1 MAEKVKF
8 DIDVETKRAVANT
21 KRLNKEITALGGVA
35 MLELIKAERK
45 AIRTKNQ
52 LTKATKKASVV
63 TSRFTQSIALGNL
76 QARAYEKAI
85 GLLSKGIGEL
95 GKAVLVAARISAL
108 NRVFQFTGKA
118 AGISSIQLNRYKNT
132 LIASGIAEKEA
143 LGALQRGVQARFDL
157 NKVVKLGAVA
167 QDAAFVAGVA
177 SSDAHID
184 LMDAILKQ
192 RPVLLKQFGILVNL
206 NDVYGKTAKELGKS
220 KDALTATEKRNALY
234 NEVMKQSITI
244 AGAYTEGMKEVG
256 KRLTSLPRHVQAA
269 QNAFGRHF
277 IPVLGLAV
285 DGIEDFLKATTRAFE
300 PAINTI
306 TKEINKFVKHRE
318 KIAAVGKEAIE
329 LGKEYDVLAT
339 KKIPLTTEEQGRLND
354 IMTKFQLIM
363 PGVVSLTDAYGKA
376 TEINTGLIKAQVALD
391 HLVMIKKEQ
400 EMLTG
405 LARSWEDA
413 VKSRDKAVNQST
425 RLRRFHQEILNM
437 SREGRKEKVKQIKQE
452 IKTARAAAFATRD
465 VSVQLG
471 FLEEINRLEKK
482 LTAITDILGGSYRTL
497 SIDVKTF
504 NGTVAQS
511 IDNVSR
517 LFPKL
522 EEGSDISIALAQ
534 AFTLAGVD
542 GNKLVEDVIAQQ
554 AKLAEDIDKKSKK
567 IAESFNNAFDLA
579 SEYSHGFVTNAGEDI
594 NTLTAEYSRGGKEI
608 VASMSTM
615 LGQGTD
621 ETERNAQ
628 ERAKILL
635 GMDQSTFEVSLIGLT
650 KAEEDKERI
659 MEKFAQKRIK
669 LDKQLAKG
677 LITKPEF
684 DIEKTNLDLQE
695 TDALTKNAAKNAQD
709 LSKHYEAAAA
719 AAGRLVGALI
729 RGENAG
735 EALLRIA
742 LQLAATLIGGGAGPF
757 GSFVGA
763 LFDNPIH
770 DAMLRNK
777 STTATQDVMKENRR
791 RAGFVAEGQ
800 AAAIRSEGG
809 GGGSTVSMGD
819 FNFIVQGNADER
831 TGEIVRTV
839 LRDEL
844 PQMIKDGVVQ
854 LDTTERLH
862 GR

>member
-1 MAEKVKF
+1 
-8 DIDVETKRAVANT
+8 
-21 KRLNKEITALGGVA
+21 
-35 MLELIKAERK
+35 
-45 AIRTKNQ
+45 
-52 LTKATKKASVV
+52 
-63 TSRFTQSIALGNL
+63 
-76 QARAYEKAI
+76 
-85 GLLSKGIGEL
+85 
-95 GKAVLVAARISAL
+95 
-108 NRVFQFTGKA
+108 
-118 AGISSIQLNRYKNT
+118 
-132 LIASGIAEKEA
+132 
-143 LGALQRGVQARFDL
+143 
-157 NKVVKLGAVA
+157 
-167 QDAAFVAGVA
+167 
-177 SSDAHID
+177 
-184 LMDAILKQ
+184 
-192 RPVLLKQFGILVNL
+192 
-206 NDVYGKTAKELGKS
+206 
-220 KDALTATEKRNALY
+220 
-234 NEVMKQSITI
+234 
-244 AGAYTEGMKEVG
+244 
-256 KRLTSLPRHVQAA
+256 
-269 QNAFGRHF
+269 
-277 IPVLGLAV
+277 
-285 DGIEDFLKATTRAFE
+285 
-300 PAINTI
+300 
-306 TKEINKFVKHRE
+306 
-318 KIAAVGKEAIE
+318 
-329 LGKEYDVLAT
+329 
-339 KKIPLTTEEQGRLND
+339 
-354 IMTKFQLIM
+354 
-363 PGVVSLTDAYGKA
+363 
-376 TEINTGLIKAQVALD
+376 
-391 HLVMIKKEQ
+391 
-400 EMLTG
+400 
-405 LARSWEDA
+405 
-413 VKSRDKAVNQST
+413 
-425 RLRRFHQEILNM
+425 
-437 SREGRKEKVKQIKQE
+437 
-452 IKTARAAAFATRD
+452 
-465 VSVQLG
+465 
-471 FLEEINRLEKK
+471 
-482 LTAITDILGGSYRTL
+482 RTL

-659 MEKFAQKRIK
+659 MEKFTQKRIK
-669 LDKQLAKG
+669 LDKQLAED

-684 DIEKTNLDLQE
+684 DIEKTNLGLLE
-695 TDALTKNAAKNAQD
+695 TDELTESAADNAENMAKANA
-709 LSKHYEAAAA
+709 AAAA
-719 AAGRLVGALI
+719 AAGRL
-729 RGENAG
+729 AG
-735 EALLRIA
+735 ALLRGEDAGKA
-742 LQLAATLIGGGAGPF
+742 LLGVAVQLAATLIGGPF

-819 FNFIVQGNADER
+819 FNFIIQGSADSSTVE
-831 TGEIVRTV
+831 EIRVV

-844 PQMIKDGVVQ
+844 PQMIKDGEVQ
-854 LDTTERLH
+854 LTTTERLH